1 MEHICFISLNHGIE
15 ENKVDKDEQ
24 IIDPNVLLENIQK
37 FKDFLYAEAKLN
49 EQGMESPA
57 TLGNLEKIAL
67 LLEITVHVFSS
78 GLNYNFS
85 IINIIL
91 DTLTRASKG
100 DKNGTIN

>member
-1 MEHICFISLNHGIE
+1 
-15 ENKVDKDEQ
+15 
-24 IIDPNVLLENIQK
+24 
-37 FKDFLYAEAKLN
+37 
-49 EQGMESPA
+49 MESPA